1 MVIKVLEKVFAILEF
16 VASRQGR
23 PVLPAEIVQALDIN
37 QTTCIRL
44 LKDLVENGYLS
55 QISRT
60 RGYVTGP
67 TAVWI
72 GKNSLFQSQRHSIC
86 EPILRDAAP
95 RENISMLVAVR
106 HGKYRVLI
114 CGCNAPTGVQLNMSL
129 PRFPDLFCSATG
141 IMLLAHTPAEE
152 LTRLIPETVIPETP
166 PWHAGI
172 TRAEIDLKLYTVR
185 TSGEF
190 RHQAFGVEACAAPI
204 FSAGKLQAALG
215 GAWRAAL
222 PAAQRDE
229 LAGKLRA
236 VAATIS
242 ASLGDG
248 LRHI

>member
-16 VASRQGR
+16 VASKQGR

-72 GKNSLFQSQRHSIC
+72 GKNSLFQSQLYSIC
-86 EPILRDAAP
+86 EPILRDAA
-95 RENISMLVAVR
+95 RRDGISMLVAVR

-114 CGCNAPTGVQLNMSL
+114 CGSNSPTGVQLNMSL

-141 IMLLAHTPAEE
+141 IMLLAYTPAEE
-152 LTRLIPETVIPETP
+152 LSRLIAETGVPADP

-185 TSGEF
+185 STGEF
-190 RHQAFGVEACAAPI
+190 RHHAFGVEACAAPI
-204 FSAGKLQAALG
+204 VSDGRLQAALG
-215 GAWRAAL
+215 GAWRYAL
-222 PAAQRDE
+222 PAALRDE
-229 LAGKLRA
+229 LAAKLRG
-236 VAATIS
+236 VATEIS
-242 ASLGDG
+242 ASLGG
-248 LRHI
+248 GMRHI